1 MTVTLPADDLQVHS
15 ITLPVMLPFYAGP
28 LYAIHHLYAASTGPA
43 RYQCVASTTSIHL
56 QQFENSRD
64 QCAVANAGTMAHDVC
79 INPSVFY
86 TCGMRHCFCC
96 VQRESK
102 C

>member
-56 QQFENSRD
+56 QQFENIGITVLL
-64 QCAVANAGTMAHDVC
+64 QMQVPWLMMCA
-79 INPSVFY
+79 
-86 TCGMRHCFCC
+86 
-96 VQRESK
+96 
-102 C
+102 